1 MVEVK
6 NETKPLWYGTSG
18 PQDAEIV
25 IIGEAWGSEEG
36 VEEKPFVGQSGR
48 ELTRM
53 LAEAGIERDK
63 VLILNTFAARPMNN
77 QAWRFF
83 HAKDDPNRGQGL
95 RGLHP
100 TPFALSELSRLYQQ
114 IEAHPRRLLIC
125 AGNYSLWALTESTV
139 GYETTPPDAEGRV
152 VPGGVMDWRGSMIY
166 GLNPSKT
173 PLLPIIH
180 PAAIL
185 RQWSNRAITVHDL
198 KARVPMALRGDWRP
212 NPSPIFW
219 APPTFEQ
226 ATSRLRLWIE
236 KASAGPLRL
245 ACDIETS
252 KKLITCVGF
261 ADSPNFAMA
270 IPLVRKTAQGLDSYW
285 SIEEEAV
292 LLKLMGQLLTHPNV
306 EIEGQNFI
314 YDTQYFQLYGIR
326 PRLVFDTMLAQHLLW
341 PGTPK
346 GLDYISSLYCRYHW
360 FWKEDAKEWDTKGT
374 LEQLLEY
381 NCMDNVR
388 TFEAAT
394 VLRSVITTLGLDRQ
408 WTETLA
414 RHYLAL
420 RMMNRG
426 VRIDVKLRGNLSMRL
441 IDELNKI
448 YTTLEKII
456 PQSWVEP
463 YIKSSKARWYTS
475 PAQQKI
481 VFGSILGMRLPKDRK
496 TGRDTLGADALKVLK
511 SRHPVFG
518 KVFNLLEDARSV
530 AVFQSHFI
538 QAALDPDQRMRCS
551 FKPTGTETFR
561 WASSKNAFDRGTNLQ
576 NIPKGDED

>member
-1 MVEVK
+1 MTEK
-6 NETKPLWYGTSG
+6 DLWYGTSG
-18 PQDAEIV
+18 PKEAEIV
-25 IIGEAWGSEEG
+25 IVGEAWGSEEG
-36 VEEKPFVGQSGR
+36 IEEKPFVGQSGR

-53 LAEAGIERDK
+53 LAEAGIEREK
-63 VLILNTFAARPMNN
+63 VLILNTFAARPLNN

-83 HAKDDPNRGQGL
+83 HEKDAPAAVPL

-100 TPFALSELSRLYQQ
+100 TPFALSELERLYRQ
-114 IEAHPRRLLIC
+114 IEAFPRKLII
-125 AGNYSLWALTESTV
+125 ATGNYALWALTESTI
-139 GYETTPPDAEGRV
+139 GYETTPPDAENRR
-152 VPGGVMDWRGSMIY
+152 VPGGIMDWRGSMIY

-180 PAAIL
+180 PASIL

-212 NPSPIFW
+212 HPSPIFW

-226 ATSRLRLWIE
+226 AVGRLKLWLSGAE
-236 KASAGPLRL
+236 KAPLRL

-252 KKLITCVGF
+252 RRLITCVGF
-261 ADSPNFAMA
+261 ADSANFAMA
-270 IPLVRKTAQGLDSYW
+270 IPLVRKTPQGLDSYW
-285 SIEEEAV
+285 TIEQEAELLRLIGKV
-292 LLKLMGQLLTHPNV
+292 LNHPNV

-314 YDTQYFQLYGIR
+314 YDIQYFQLYGIK

-374 LEQLLEY
+374 LEDLLLY
-381 NCMDNVR
+381 NCLDCVR
-388 TFEAAT
+388 TFEAAG
-394 VLRSVITTLGLDRQ
+394 VLRGVITSLGLDRQ

-414 RHYLAL
+414 RHNLAL

-426 VRIDVKLRGNLSMRL
+426 VRIDTKLRGTLSVRL

-448 YTTLEKII
+448 YTILEKII
-456 PQSWVEP
+456 PQEWVDP

-481 VFGSILGMRLPKDRK
+481 VFGTLLGMRLPKDRK
-496 TGRDTLGADALKVLK
+496 TGRDTLGADGLKTLK
-511 SRHPVFG
+511 SRHPEFS

-538 QAALDPDQRMRCS
+538 QAPLDPDNRMRCS

-561 WASSKNAFDRGTNLQ
+561 WSSSKNAFDRGTNLQ